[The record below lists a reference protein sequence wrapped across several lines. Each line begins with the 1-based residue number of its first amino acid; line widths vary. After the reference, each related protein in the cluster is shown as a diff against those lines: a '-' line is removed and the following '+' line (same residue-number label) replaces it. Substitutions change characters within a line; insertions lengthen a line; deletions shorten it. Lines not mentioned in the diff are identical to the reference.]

1 MRGSALFTTRDRAHS
16 ARHAN
21 VSNRR
26 RAVIATHIIVEDAGR
41 AAHWYVAVLGAEERQ
56 RVTLPDGRLIDVEL
70 WFGPSKVVLAD
81 EFPEH
86 DARSPK
92 ATGCSSAV
100 FYLDVD
106 DVDLVWERA
115 LAHGA
120 AVLRPLADWFTG
132 ERDGQIVDPFGHRW
146 GLTQHLRDVPHDEIE
161 RAAAAVFTTDM

>member
-1 MRGSALFTTRDRAHS
+1 
-16 ARHAN
+16 
-21 VSNRR
+21 
-26 RAVIATHIIVEDAGR
+26 
-41 AAHWYVAVLGAEERQ
+41 VLGAEERQ
-56 RVTLPDGRLIDVEL
+56 RITLPDGRLIDVEL

-106 DVDLVWERA
+106 DVDVVWERA
-115 LAHGA
+115 LAQGA

-132 ERDGQIVDPFGHRW
+132 SAWSTAHWQRSGDRRPTPRSRPV
-146 GLTQHLRDVPHDEIE
+146 
-161 RAAAAVFTTDM
+161 A